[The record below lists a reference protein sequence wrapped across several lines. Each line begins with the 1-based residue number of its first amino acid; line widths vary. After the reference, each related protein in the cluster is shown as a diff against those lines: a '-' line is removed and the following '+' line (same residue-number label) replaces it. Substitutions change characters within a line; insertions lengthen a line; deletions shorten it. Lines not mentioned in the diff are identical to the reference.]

1 MMPNLACGDLCT
13 GCTACAAAC
22 PKSCIKMERD
32 EEGFLQPVVGDDCIG
47 CGACERA
54 CPIVSGA
61 TGNPTVGQTA
71 VAAVA
76 RDCGL
81 WRASSS
87 GGAFSCL
94 CDVFAQMGDEAVTV
108 VYGAAM
114 DFPTVRHVGCEM
126 PVIAP
131 LRKSKYVQSDK
142 GQTFR
147 QVRDDLMTGRRVLY
161 SGTPC
166 EIAGLSAYLGRLR
179 DSENLLLVDL
189 ICRGAGSPAVFEA
202 CMERASAKLGEV
214 VDYEFRCKLPV
225 MGNYERYLSMYKYL
239 DKHFDAKTKFVRV
252 DDYNKL
258 FLNQACLRRSCMEN
272 CRFRNRKRFG
282 DITLADLNGKGAL
295 YPEHDDGRGWSSI
308 VGNTEKGRA
317 VISRLSDAMEV
328 YPSSPDDVARFNPLF
343 DHTTPGNPRRDEFF
357 ARYTAGDDL
366 GELVNEFGLH
376 ASLKSSVLIFVPRAF
391 KRFVKR
397 VVRAV
402 KR

>member
-1 MMPNLACGDLCT
+1 MMPNLASRDLCT

-22 PKSCIKMERD
+22 PKLCIKMERD
-32 EEGFLQPVVGDDCIG
+32 EEGFLQPSVGDACVG

-61 TGNPTVGQTA
+61 VGNSSDGQVA

-76 RDCGL
+76 HDGEL
-81 WRASSS
+81 WRRSSS

-94 CDVFAQMGDEAVTV
+94 CDAFSQMDERAVTV

-114 DFPTVRHVGCEM
+114 DFPSVRHVRCEM
-126 PVIAP
+126 PDIAP

-142 GQTFR
+142 DSTFR
-147 QVRDDLMTGRRVLY
+147 QVREDLKAGRRVLY

-166 EIAGLSAYLGRLR
+166 EIAGLRTYLGKLSGSR
-179 DSENLLLVDL
+179 NLLLVDL
-189 ICRGAGSPAVFEA
+189 ICHGAGSPAVFES
-202 CMERASAKLGEV
+202 CMERASNGFGKV
-214 VDYEFRCKLPV
+214 IDYEFRCKRSV

-239 DKHFDAKTKFVRV
+239 DKCLNAKTKYVRV

-258 FLNQACLRRSCMEN
+258 FLNQACLRRSCMES

-282 DITLADLNGKGAL
+282 DITLADLNGKGEL
-295 YPEHDDGRGWSSI
+295 YPAHDDGRGWSSI

-328 YPSSPDDVARFNPLF
+328 YPSSPDDVARYNPLF

-357 ARYTAGDDL
+357 ARYTDGDDL